1 MANTKDIRG
10 TRTEKCLVAAYV
22 SESTAYTRY
31 TYYAQQADKEQYF
44 PIGEIFRE
52 TAANELHHGKV
63 FFRMLQG
70 GKVDVALNVDAG
82 IIGTTAQNLEIAS
95 AEELAEGVEQY
106 KNSAKVADEEGFPEI
121 ADHFRAIAAVEESHR
136 RRFDRYLRPLPQRGE
151 RRHGMETRETGEMA
165 LPRVRIHLRR
175 DYSAGEMPRLRPSLP
190 ALHGN
195 GRRA

>member
-31 TYYAQQADKEQYF
+31 MYYAQQADKEQYF

-70 GKVDVALNVDAG
+70 GKVDVTLNVDA
-82 IIGTTAQNLEIAS
+82 TTAQNLEIAS

-136 RRFDRYLRPLPQRGE
+136 RRFDRYLKEVEEG
-151 RRHGMETRETGEMA
+151 TVWKREKPVKWRCLVCGYIYEGTTPPEKCPGCDHPYQHYMA
-165 LPRVRIHLRR
+165 MDV
-175 DYSAGEMPRLRPSLP
+175 
-190 ALHGN
+190 ALD
-195 GRRA
+195 

>member
-31 TYYAQQADKEQYF
+31 MYYAQQADKEQYF

-70 GKVDVALNVDAG
+70 GKVDVTLNVDAG
-82 IIGTTAQNLEIAS
+82 VIGTTAQNLEIAS

-106 KNSAKVADEEGFPEI
+106 KNAAKVADEEGFPEI

-136 RRFDRYLRPLPQRGE
+136 RRFDRYLKEVKEG
-151 RRHGMETRETGEMA
+151 TVWKREKPVKWRCLVCGYIYEGTTPPEKCPGCDHPYHPYMA
-165 LPRVRIHLRR
+165 MDV
-175 DYSAGEMPRLRPSLP
+175 
-190 ALHGN
+190 ALD
-195 GRRA
+195 

>member
-31 TYYAQQADKEQYF
+31 MYYAQQADKEQYF

-136 RRFDRYLRPLPQRGE
+136 RRFDRYLKEVEEG
-151 RRHGMETRETGEMA
+151 TVWKREKPVKWRCLVCGYIYEGTTPPEKCPGCDHPYQHYMA
-165 LPRVRIHLRR
+165 MDV
-175 DYSAGEMPRLRPSLP
+175 
-190 ALHGN
+190 ALD
-195 GRRA
+195 

>member
-31 TYYAQQADKEQYF
+31 MYYAQQADKEQYF

-70 GKVDVALNVDAG
+70 GKVDVTLNVDAG
-82 IIGTTAQNLEIAS
+82 VIGTTAQNLEIAS

-136 RRFDRYLRPLPQRGE
+136 RRFDRYLKEVEEG
-151 RRHGMETRETGEMA
+151 TVWKREKPVKWRCLVCGYIYEGTTPPEKCPGCDHPYQHYMA
-165 LPRVRIHLRR
+165 MDVAV
-175 DYSAGEMPRLRPSLP
+175 D
-190 ALHGN
+190 
-195 GRRA
+195 

>member
-31 TYYAQQADKEQYF
+31 MYYAQQADKEQYF

-70 GKVDVALNVDAG
+70 GKVDVTLNVDAG
-82 IIGTTAQNLEIAS
+82 VIGTTAQNLEIAS

-136 RRFDRYLRPLPQRGE
+136 RRFDRYLKEVEEG
-151 RRHGMETRETGEMA
+151 TVWKREKPVKWRCLVCGYIYEGTTPPEKCPGCDHPYQHYMA
-165 LPRVRIHLRR
+165 MDV
-175 DYSAGEMPRLRPSLP
+175 
-190 ALHGN
+190 ALD
-195 GRRA
+195 